1 MSRKIKWDDLDFD
14 PIRDNYWAT
23 PERIKQA
30 IREKE
35 KERRFARIITFCLV
49 AGGILIL
56 LLVTLAF
63 V

>member
-1 MSRKIKWDDLDFD
+1 VSRKIKWDDLDFN
-14 PIRDNYWAT
+14 PVRDNYWAT

-30 IREKE
+30 IKEKE
-35 KERRFARIITFCLV
+35 KERRFARMITLCLIG
-49 AGGILIL
+49 GGILIL

>member
-1 MSRKIKWDDLDFD
+1 MSRKIKWDDLDFN
-14 PIRDNYWAT
+14 PVRDNYWAT

-30 IREKE
+30 IKEKE
-35 KERRFARIITFCLV
+35 KERRFARMITLCLIG
-49 AGGILIL
+49 GGILIL